1 MALELSVLGRS
12 VIGAKA
18 SLLKK
23 CNQRSKLSA
32 RLHCP
37 VALSPSKNCSLS
49 FRFRPSSEFSY
60 RSSSSFMLF
69 SSSQHHEGSQ
79 QSSDSGE
86 KELESIKVL
95 LKRGIVVGAVV
106 CGVLLYGC
114 RKVLASAGVVEAG
127 YEVFGQSLVLF
138 KNALPKI
145 YQVLTVLREQGL
157 ILAAL
162 LSLSAFFSMAETSI
176 TTLWPWKVKESC
188 PSSDCELL
196 SCDLVMPMLKPCST
210 PLIWLVLKDCCLMC
224 GSYSGAWVSW
234 ERTRERCIQN
244 AQEWCYQI
252 LDDYTYWNNVLLLS
266 LDAIVL

>member
-1 MALELSVLGRS
+1 M
-12 VIGAKA
+12 
-18 SLLKK
+18 
-23 CNQRSKLSA
+23 
-32 RLHCP
+32 
-37 VALSPSKNCSLS
+37 ALSPCKNRSLS
-49 FRFRPSSEFSY
+49 FRFRPSSGFSY
-60 RSSSSFMLF
+60 RSSSSFVLF
-69 SSSQHHEGSQ
+69 SSSQHHDGSQ

-86 KELESIKVL
+86 KDLDSIKVL

-106 CGVLLYGC
+106 SGVFLYGC

-176 TTLWPWKVKESC
+176 TTLWPWKVKKNSC

-196 SCDLVMPMLKPCST
+196 SL
-210 PLIWLVLKDCCLMC
+210 
-224 GSYSGAWVSW
+224 
-234 ERTRERCIQN
+234 
-244 AQEWCYQI
+244 
-252 LDDYTYWNNVLLLS
+252 
-266 LDAIVL
+266 

>member
-18 SLLKK
+18 SILKK
-23 CNQRSKLSA
+23 CDQRWKLSG

-37 VALSPSKNCSLS
+37 PVVLNPPSKNCNLS
-49 FRFRPSSEFSY
+49 FRSSS
-60 RSSSSFMLF
+60 SSSSFMLF
-69 SSSQHHEGSQ
+69 SSSQYHESSQ
-79 QSSDSGE
+79 QSCDSGE
-86 KELESIKVL
+86 KEVESVKVL

-106 CGVLLYGC
+106 CGVFLYGC

-145 YQVLTVLREQGL
+145 YQVLRVLREQGL

-176 TTLWPWKVKESC
+176 TTLWPWKVKIIFSH
-188 PSSDCELL
+188 
-196 SCDLVMPMLKPCST
+196 
-210 PLIWLVLKDCCLMC
+210 
-224 GSYSGAWVSW
+224 
-234 ERTRERCIQN
+234 
-244 AQEWCYQI
+244 
-252 LDDYTYWNNVLLLS
+252 
-266 LDAIVL
+266 